1 MTIRQKIRVTVLVV
15 CVAAGGGYY
24 GVLWLTSWAQARRLG
39 VFHVQPY
46 LQPGDYADHGKTLA
60 LLWQARD
67 DDDAPWSVE
76 LQTTS
81 GGPWAG
87 AGAVAS
93 RRVAIDGATPFL
105 AFRARLTGLVPSGDF
120 SYRVARDGKVEFQAR
135 AHAPGAAGSP
145 QRFVVF
151 GDGAADTAAQ
161 RAIVDQI
168 VKARPDYVMIT
179 GDLVYTRGRASEYRD
194 HFFPIYNADEESTG
208 HGAPLLRSTL
218 FFAAPG
224 NHDLAE
230 RNLDKFPDGLAYFYE
245 WDQPLNG
252 PVSPIGTGAPD
263 LKGPENLRAMYRAS
277 AGPAFPRMANFSFD
291 QGDVHWTIIDG
302 NTYTEWTN
310 SPYRAWL
317 EADLAAAKDAAWRV
331 VAMHHPP
338 FSSSNTHV
346 EDQRMRLLA
355 PAFEAGRVSIVFC
368 GHVHNYQ
375 RSRPLK
381 FAPGPPPPDADGKP
395 YGKYGRVDGAFT
407 LDTRYDGATRTH
419 PEGVVYVVT
428 GAGGARLYDANQDD
442 KPSSWQPYTVRFVSK
457 VHSLSI
463 VDATPDSLT
472 VRQVSEEGA
481 MVDRFV
487 IER

>member
-1 MTIRQKIRVTVLVV
+1 MTIRQKIRITVLSLCVV
-15 CVAAGGGYY
+15 AGGGYY
-24 GVLWLTSWAQARRLG
+24 GSLWLMGWAEARRLG
-39 VFHVQPY
+39 VFQVQPY
-46 LQPGDYADHGKTLA
+46 LQPGDYSDHGKTLA
-60 LLWQARD
+60 LLWQARQ

-76 LQTTS
+76 LQTTPN
-81 GGPWAG
+81 GPWAG

-93 RRVAIDGATPFL
+93 RRIAIDGAAPFL
-105 AFRARLTGLVPSGDF
+105 AFRARLSELIPGGDF
-120 SYRVARDGKVEFQAR
+120 TYRVARAGKVEFQAH
-135 AHAPGAAGSP
+135 AHAPGPAGTP

-151 GDGAADTAAQ
+151 GDGAADTTAQ

-168 VKARPDYVMIT
+168 VKARPDYVVLT
-179 GDLVYTRGRASEYRD
+179 GDLVYTRGRSSEYRS
-194 HFFPIYNADEESTG
+194 HFFPIYNADDESSG
-208 HGAPLLRSTL
+208 QGAPLLRSTL

-230 RNLDKFPDGLAYFYE
+230 RNLDRYPDGLAYFYE

-252 PVSPIGTGAPD
+252 PEAPIGSPD

-291 QGDVHWTIIDG
+291 QGNVHWTILDS
-302 NTYTEWTN
+302 NTYSEWTN
-310 SPYRAWL
+310 SPFREWL
-317 EADLAAAKDAAWRV
+317 EADLAAAKDATWRI
-331 VAMHHPP
+331 VAMHHPA
-338 FSSSNTHV
+338 FSSSNTHF

-381 FAPGPPPPDADGKP
+381 FAPGPPPPDAVAGKP
-395 YGKYGRVDGAFT
+395 YGKYGQVEGAFT
-407 LDTRYDGATRTH
+407 IDTAYDGAARTH
-419 PEGVVYVVT
+419 PEGVIYIVS
-428 GAGGARLYDANQDD
+428 GAGGARLYDPGQQD
-442 KPSSWQPYTVRFVSK
+442 KPASWQPYTVQLVSQ

-463 VDATPDSLT
+463 VDVGPDSLI
-472 VRQVSEEGA
+472 VRQVSDEGA
-481 MVDRFV
+481 VVDRFV